1 MLFEFDMPEKIYN
14 AIQDDVNI
22 ATIPFEDLAVLQN
35 HLYKG
40 KILTEENGAL
50 INRSDALDAFGH
62 GTTYDSEE
70 IQSILSA
77 LSLVKTK
84 EKEDKSVVIY
94 TILTC
99 TKLEE
104 WIYPTG
110 LIEKKSGFPD
120 YGASSVVGFYT
131 SFSDAHE
138 ALTNNQTDLH
148 ETCYDYAC
156 IEKVEEGLARPG
168 ELVRWYKFDRESGRY
183 FPIKTP
189 DFEKRI
195 CGRTIG

>member
-22 ATIPFEDLAVLQN
+22 ATMSPEDLAVLQK
-35 HLYKG
+35 HLCEG
-40 KILTEENGAL
+40 KIFTEDSGVL

-70 IQSILSA
+70 IQDILNA
-77 LSLVKTK
+77 LPPVETE
-84 EKEDKSVVIY
+84 EKENKPVVIY

-99 TKLEE
+99 EKLEE
-104 WIYPTG
+104 QIYPTG
-110 LIEKKSGFPD
+110 KKSGFAD
-120 YGASSVVGFYT
+120 YGDASVVGFYT
-131 SFSDAHE
+131 SFLDAHE
-138 ALTNNQTDLH
+138 ALTNNRTDLH

-168 ELVRWYKFDRESGRY
+168 ELVGWYRYDRESNKY
-183 FPIKTP
+183 IPIETP
-189 DFEKRI
+189 SFDKHT